1 LQQHRR
7 LRRQRRHRPEPSSD
21 LQAAQVHRFHR
32 PHNQRQ
38 TLSNTSLQDSKQI
51 YAWFG
56 FPNDE
61 GPGHIRSG
69 RSMMVI
75 STASGKRT
83 SIFAIKQKLSIHPAT
98 MQHNKKGGLAAAA
111 NPPEPSTVNRIG

>member
-1 LQQHRR
+1 LQQHRH
-7 LRRQRRHRPEPSSD
+7 LRQQHRHRLEPSSD
-21 LQAAQVHRFHR
+21 LQAAPVHRFHR

-38 TLSNTSLQDSKQI
+38 TLSNTSSQDAKQI

-69 RSMMVI
+69 RGMMVI
-75 STASGKRT
+75 STASGKRM
-83 SIFAIKQKLSIHPAT
+83 SIIAIKQKLSIHSAT
-98 MQHNKKGGLAAAA
+98 IQHNKKGGPAAAA
-111 NPPEPSTVNRIG
+111 NPPD